1 MKRLAA
7 IIAAVLVPVLAFARA
22 DTDRTAAEDSLVY
35 EKLDSL
41 ADRYTSLISLE
52 PVEVKQQECDFLLSS
67 ISDSLMLNHLAE
79 RLYNRY
85 SKSPLMGDEAV
96 AIYLWDNWFESRR
109 VEFSSEEKYL
119 DAKIFARFN
128 RQSLIGLQAPSL
140 TLCRPCGGKTVL
152 PRPGRTAIVFFYDTD
167 CAKCKL
173 ETKVLPTVLKNW
185 KVKADFYA
193 VYVGTDKDKWK
204 KWRREFRL
212 GNCNLKVI
220 HLWDPEMESD
230 FVQSY
235 GVLSTPKLF
244 VIKNDGRIAG
254 RRLEVENLPQLE
266 SSL

>member
-7 IIAAVLVPVLAFARA
+7 ILTAVLVPILSVGRA
-22 DTDRTAAEDSLVY
+22 YTDCPDACDSLVL

-41 ADRYTSLISLE
+41 ADRYTGLISLE

-67 ISDSLMLNHLAE
+67 VGDSLILNHLAE
-79 RLYNRY
+79 RLFNKY

-96 AIYLWDNWFESRR
+96 AIYLWDNWFENRR
-109 VEFSSEEKYL
+109 AEFSSEEKYL
-119 DAKIFARFN
+119 EAKVFTRFN

-140 TLCRPCGGKTVL
+140 ALCRPCGGKRVI
-152 PRPGRTAIVFFYDTD
+152 PRPGHSAILFFYDTD

-173 ETKVLPTVLKNW
+173 ETALLPEILKEW
-185 KVKADFYA
+185 KAGADFYA
-193 VYVGTDKDKWK
+193 VYVGTDKAKWK
-204 KWRREFRL
+204 KWRREFKL
-212 GNCNLKVI
+212 GNCKLKVI

-244 VIKNDGRIAG
+244 VIKNDGLIAG

-266 SSL
+266 QSL